1 MVQKLSDTEK
11 ERFELAGSR
20 IAEISE
26 KTDIH
31 VQSYSDFFMKTA
43 DMIKRVLELEDRMS
57 DPDYYNKPYD
67 ELKNDNYQLF
77 RDILK
82 DSYKVSYANPNFA
95 EAELGI
101 YSSDL
106 SFIAA
111 ELVYLP
117 QLFADGK
124 LFNVLALLEL
134 FLEMYSIFSA
144 DEKPSIRAVSDAVF
158 YYAFD
163 YVEIFTEDRISDT
176 LIPEKNPAYHIIMD
190 SDLGNPS
197 YLFRY
202 GEYISGNEKL
212 MSEYLAGLTQEEI
225 DRIAAVFTG
234 GMRRGFDVT
243 GVSFEGKKAVNI
255 RYHVGEERIVRS
267 AIKQFAEMGL
277 EPILNRYAVNRTVR
291 RGVVKQG
298 YESKSPNEQFE
309 YDHRMD
315 EALFLDGRY
324 SDRRIN
330 AARNAYEK
338 LKDRAAEYA
347 GPAVIESFGEELFDP
362 VAKTSV
368 ARLSDEQQSITVKMN
383 RKLSEISNEYI
394 PGDAYS
400 FTIIAFPVPEIG
412 LEFKEIFDYTM
423 KLNTLDN
430 DKYTAI
436 QQYMI
441 DALDTCDYVEVIGA
455 EGNATDMHVSMR
467 KLENPEKETQFEN
480 CVADVNIPL
489 GEIFTSPVLK
499 GTYGT
504 LNVSSAYLNGYH
516 FKNITLKFEDGVITD
531 YSCDN
536 YENPEDGRKYIK
548 ENILFNHETLPIG
561 EFGIGTNTDAYYMA
575 QKFSILAQLP
585 ILIVEKTGP
594 HFAVGDTCY
603 SHAEDKKVYNP
614 DGKEIISRENDFS
627 MLRHTDMEKAYFNC
641 HTDITIP
648 YNELGRITAVYGDGR
663 KVDIIR
669 DGRFVLPGTGE
680 LNEALEMCEK
690 QSDL

>member
-1 MVQKLSDTEK
+1 MIQKLSDSEK
-11 ERFELAGSR
+11 ERFELAKCR
-20 IAEISE
+20 IFEISE
-26 KTDIH
+26 KADIED
-31 VQSYSDFFMKTA
+31 QSYSDFFMKTA
-43 DMIKRVLELEDRMS
+43 RVLKRVFELTDKMS
-57 DPDYYNKPYD
+57 EPDYYDNSPED
-67 ELKNDNYQLF
+67 LKRDNYELF
-77 RDILK
+77 KDIIG
-82 DSYKVSYANPNFA
+82 DAYDVSYANPSYA
-95 EAELGI
+95 EEKLGI
-101 YSSDL
+101 YSCEL

-124 LFNVLALLEL
+124 NLNILILMEL
-134 FLEMYSIFSA
+134 YLEMYSIFTA
-144 DEKPSIRAVSDAVF
+144 DERPKIKAVRDAIF

-163 YVEIFTEDRISDT
+163 YAEIFTEDRLHDT
-176 LIPEKNPAYHIIMD
+176 LVADENTAYHIVMD
-190 SDLGNPS
+190 SDLGNTS
-197 YLFRY
+197 YLYRY
-202 GEYISGNEKL
+202 NEYISENEILLSK
-212 MSEYLAGLTQEEI
+212 YLAGLKQSEI
-225 DRIAAVFTG
+225 DRIASVFTG

-243 GVSFEGKKAVNI
+243 RVSFEGKKSVNI
-255 RYHVGEERIVRS
+255 RYHVGQERIVRS
-267 AIKQFAEMGL
+267 AIMQFADMGL
-277 EPILNRYAVNRTVR
+277 KPILNRYSVSRAVR
-291 RGVVKQG
+291 RGVVRQG
-298 YESKSPNEQFE
+298 YVSTSPNEQFE

-324 SDRRIN
+324 SDKRIN
-330 AARNAYEK
+330 ATGNTYEK
-338 LKDRAAEYA
+338 LKDKAAEYA

-362 VAKTSV
+362 IAKESV
-368 ARLSDEQQSITVKMN
+368 ARLSDEQQSVSVKMN
-383 RKLSEISNEYI
+383 RKISEISNVYI

-400 FTIIAFPVPEIG
+400 FTIIAFPLPEIG
-412 LEFKEIFDYTM
+412 SDFEEIFDFTM

-441 DALDTCDYVEVIGA
+441 DAVDTCDYVEVIGA
-455 EGNATDMHVSMR
+455 EENKTDMHVAMR

-480 CVADVNIPL
+480 CVADVNIPV

-516 FKNITLKFEDGVITD
+516 FKNITLRFEDGVITD

-536 YENPEDGRKYIK
+536 YDDPEDGKKYIK

-561 EFGIGTNTDAYYMA
+561 EFAIGTNTDAYYMA
-575 QKFSILAQLP
+575 HRFNILEKLP

-627 MLRHTDMEKAYFNC
+627 LLRNTDMEKAYFNC

-648 YNELGRITAVYGDGR
+648 YNELGRITAVYNDGR
-663 KVDIIR
+663 RVDIIR
-669 DGRFVLPGTGE
+669 DGRFVLPGTEE
-680 LNEALEMCEK
+680 LNASLEKCGE
-690 QSDL
+690 